1 MTIFD
6 GLSLLRLDFE
16 VSWCTRRGRVFLW
29 RLVCDAFRRGGR
41 RGGNPVGVHDARH
54 RRMTESCV
62 SCFAHFLCTTTM
74 HDHGH
79 E

>member
-29 RLVCDAFRRGGR
+29 RLVCDAFRRGGVV
-41 RGGNPVGVHDARH
+41 VGIQWA
-54 RRMTESCV
+54 C
-62 SCFAHFLCTTTM
+62 TM
-74 HDHGH
+74 HGTDA
-79 E
+79 